1 MCSRAVVNQP
11 FAADRTQ
18 FVIMILSQSQVLL
31 IVVYFN
37 TMFDSTVPSYNSQY
51 SLPQKTK
58 RNVRVGLYRLRT
70 LSILTHR
77 RVRSVRTRGEIETT
91 NGGAYCRNGGTLRP
105 NSRCECPFPF
115 TGRRCVDYSCVHG
128 ISVGARYDP
137 DSLFFNRPCICDEG
151 WIGEL
156 CEVPTADQVTVT
168 IEVNSET
175 ATATASDIFLVHN
188 ANTSADVNMGNANTA
203 DAKNGSQSCV
213 CPARFS
219 GIHCDRCTQNAP
231 KIRPY
236 PDCTIHISTPKARIL
251 RQKTDSQIRSRVLIT
266 VGACSLLLLLI
277 ITMFIL
283 HQRRQMKMRKSPYEE
298 RRRRELKERQN
309 MLERAAISMEHII
322 DEERLHGMPE
332 NKPAISSH
340 SIITDTSLRN
350 NK

>member
-1 MCSRAVVNQP
+1 MVVRIVGTVAHYDPTAVANALFHSPVEDVSTIRAVCDAH
-11 FAADRTQ
+11 F
-18 FVIMILSQSQVLL
+18 
-31 IVVYFN
+31 
-37 TMFDSTVPSYNSQY
+37 
-51 SLPQKTK
+51 
-58 RNVRVGLYRLRT
+58 
-70 LSILTHR
+70 
-77 RVRSVRTRGEIETT
+77 
-91 NGGAYCRNGGTLRP
+91 
-105 NSRCECPFPF
+105 
-115 TGRRCVDYSCVHG
+115 HG

-203 DAKNGSQSCV
+203 EHNVLQTYYRCICDDGWQGDYCHEIVCQHGYPDAKNGSQSCV

-322 DEERLHGMPE
+322 DEERCTKDTVSFHCAVLYL
-332 NKPAISSH
+332 K
-340 SIITDTSLRN
+340 SIFFFAG
-350 NK
+350 